1 MIKFKQKKCD
11 IIIKKADE
19 LRNSIAYESNQ
30 EFLKSGDVVVDY
42 VNKKLRNAVVKGNT
56 HCVISELTMVAM
68 LTKKYSQSAE
78 SCYKQW
84 IQQFISIL
92 IYTYGYKCEYKQET
106 TDNKYYL
113 FFY

>member
-42 VNKKLRNAVVKGNT
+42 VNKKLKNAVAKGNT

-92 IYTYGYKCEYKQET
+92 IYTYGYKCEYKQES